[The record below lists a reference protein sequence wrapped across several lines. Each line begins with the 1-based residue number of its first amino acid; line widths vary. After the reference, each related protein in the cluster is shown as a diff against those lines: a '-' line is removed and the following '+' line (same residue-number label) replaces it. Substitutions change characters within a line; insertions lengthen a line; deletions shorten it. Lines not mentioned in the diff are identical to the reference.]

1 MNGTQAVGSVDAIA
15 RIDHVHPTDTSRQ
28 ATLVSGTNI
37 KTINGSSILGS
48 GDLTVSGGG
57 GGTWGS
63 ITGTLSDQTDLNTSL
78 NGKMP
83 LSGGTFT
90 GAAIA
95 QANTNYST
103 AQIHN
108 IRIYSTSDTV
118 PTLANGEIA
127 LIYTP

>member
-1 MNGTQAVGSVDAIA
+1 VGSVDGIA
-15 RIDHVHPTDTSRQ
+15 RIDHVHPADTSRQ
-28 ATLVSGTNI
+28 ETLVSGTNI
-37 KTINGSSILGS
+37 KTINGSSLLGS
-48 GDLTVSGGG
+48 GDISVGGG
-57 GGTWGS
+57 AVSWGS
-63 ITGTLSDQTDLNTSL
+63 ITGTLSDQTDLNSSL
-78 NGKMP
+78 IGKMP